1 MTTDTVPVEFK
12 KKETL
17 AHKLLPLIF
26 LVGVFAFDQIT
37 KFLVVKY
44 IPLYTIKFSDSVSQ
58 KQANDDVLTELLNNA
73 NDILYKE

>member
-17 AHKLLPLIF
+17 AHKLIPLIF

-37 KFLVVKY
+37 KFLVVKN
-44 IPLYTIKFSDSVSQ
+44 IPLY
-58 KQANDDVLTELLNNA
+58 L
-73 NDILYKE
+73 

>member
-17 AHKLLPLIF
+17 AHKLIPLIF

-37 KFLVVKY
+37 KFLVVKN
-44 IPLYTIKFSDSVSQ
+44 IPLYTIKFSFFGDLLRLKTVVKKLFWAQQTHSVRLQ
-58 KQANDDVLTELLNNA
+58 
-73 NDILYKE
+73 